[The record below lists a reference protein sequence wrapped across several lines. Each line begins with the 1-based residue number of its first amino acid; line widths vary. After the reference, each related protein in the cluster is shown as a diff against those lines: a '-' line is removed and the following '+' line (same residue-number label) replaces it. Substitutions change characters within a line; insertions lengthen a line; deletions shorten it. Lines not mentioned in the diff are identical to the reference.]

1 MTGHVVKTDLLA
13 IETHSS
19 TSASHVKNT
28 GHGFQLF
35 DTAPGPHTYNDREA
49 DDTSEV
55 DALGGAK
62 GCSVIGGAKRS
73 FFQVH
78 RRTPSENTVDG

>member
-1 MTGHVVKTDLLA
+1 MTALLA
-13 IETHSS
+13 IETRSS
-19 TSASHVKNT
+19 TEAPHVKNT

-35 DTAPGPHTYNDREA
+35 DTAPGPHTYSDREA
-49 DDTSEV
+49 DDTSEG

-62 GCSVIGGAKRS
+62 GKSVIGGAKRN
-73 FFQVH
+73 FYQVH